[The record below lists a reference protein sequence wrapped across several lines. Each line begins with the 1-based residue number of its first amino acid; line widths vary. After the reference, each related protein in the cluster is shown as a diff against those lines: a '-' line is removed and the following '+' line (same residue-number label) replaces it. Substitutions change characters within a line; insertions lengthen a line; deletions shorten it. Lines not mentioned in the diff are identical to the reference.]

1 MSHVAVVLKEM
12 WFNFIDPSA
21 FVGRGNAFS
30 RCRRIGQRF
39 LKEHLF
45 ESFKIHIMQIEA
57 SDGWLYTGITFL
69 LGRSFAVSS
78 SRTKICVA
86 LN

>member
-45 ESFKIHIMQIEA
+45 ESFKIHIEA